1 MAARPSAGEFGFKT
15 KSRPR
20 AESDRRRYGCT
31 VKPRLALIAAIG
43 TNSVIGH
50 AGAIPWRLSTDQRRF
65 RQLTLGKPI
74 LMGRKTYES
83 IGRPLPGRPNIV
95 ISSRPVGGDVI
106 VARSLDEALTRAA
119 GICAESGADEINIG
133 GGGVLYAATIDRADR
148 LYITHVEASPEGDA
162 FFPAIDPARWRAS
175 SREHVPAGEKD
186 SHPSTFIIYERR

>member
-1 MAARPSAGEFGFKT
+1 MT
-15 KSRPR
+15 
-20 AESDRRRYGCT
+20 
-31 VKPRLALIAAIG
+31 PRLALIAAIG
-43 TNSVIGH
+43 INNVIGH

-74 LMGRKTYES
+74 VMGRKTYES

-95 ISSRPVGGDVI
+95 ISSRPAAGEIFV
-106 VARSLDEALTRAA
+106 VASLDEALTKAA
-119 GICAESGADEINIG
+119 AICAASGADEVYIG

-162 FFPAIDPARWRAS
+162 FFPAIDPALWRAA

-186 SHPSTFIIYERR
+186 SHPSTFTIYERR